1 MCSHP
6 AGWRPSFSGCVVGK
20 AIRLAASFDLA
31 LDEGREQRPKPSA
44 SSSLSPIVCLN
55 RAAFESSDRLL
66 SLNNASNP
74 DRIVM
79 GLDQTLTCE
88 KSMIKPNETK
98 LTKLPIPPLVP
109 ASGDGDDRQAFSYL
123 IIFLLACLE
132 RIITDRASAAKPQ
145 YKWLEEWS
153 DEDYFYLET
162 HIPDDSSGMEIDLNV
177 TNGLIYARIARTTDG
192 NMNSEPPAH

>member
-1 MCSHP
+1 MCNHP
-6 AGWRPSFSGCVVGK
+6 TGWPPPFSGCVGE
-20 AIRLAASFDLA
+20 AIRLAASFVLA

-44 SSSLSPIVCLN
+44 SSSFSPIVCLN
-55 RAAFESSDRLL
+55 QAAFESSDRLL

-98 LTKLPIPPLVP
+98 PTKLPIPPLVP
-109 ASGDGDDRQAFSYL
+109 ASGDGDDRQAFLYL

-132 RIITDRASAAKPQ
+132 RIITDRASAAKAE

-177 TNGLIYARIARTTDG
+177 TNGSIYARIARRTDG